1 MEEYTPELVTVLD
14 EDGTEYTFEILDKI
28 ETESGKYAALLPYD
42 ESEEES
48 DDNESDELI
57 ILKVIE
63 YNDEFYLEPIEDD
76 REFNEIGEIFEER
89 LSEFFTFDEDA
100 ADEE

>member
-14 EDGTEYTFEILDKI
+14 KDGTEYTFEILDKI

-63 YNDEFYLEPIEDD
+63 DNDEFYLEPIEDD

>member
-1 MEEYTPELVTVLD
+1 MEEYTPELVTVFD

-63 YNDEFYLEPIEDD
+63 DNDEFYLEPIEDD